1 MNFPLAVCQLRPV
14 PGSPSENAETVIK
27 VMESDEADVMVFP
40 EMFLTGYGSPL
51 DGLEDEVGR
60 SLGLLSDK
68 CRELDK
74 AVCIGTPRFG
84 SDGLFNSLA
93 FLSPD
98 GDSYYDK
105 AHLARFGIYSEDG
118 FSDGQGP
125 AMGSY
130 HGVLFGMC
138 ICYDVFFPEILHGCS
153 LRGASVNI
161 CAAASAVQSKRF
173 LDTVLPARALENVT
187 YLAYANNIGAM
198 NDCGMHGCSRILNP
212 FGDVM
217 SGCGTEERVA
227 IADIDLEA
235 LEDARDVRQHLENYR
250 TDVDWGV

>member
-14 PGSPSENAETVIK
+14 PGSPSENAETVIR

-51 DGLEDEVGR
+51 DGLEDE
-60 SLGLLSDK
+60 
-68 CRELDK
+68 
-74 AVCIGTPRFG
+74 AVCIGTPRFC
-84 SDGLFNSLA
+84 SEGLFNSLA

-125 AMGSY
+125 TMGSY

-212 FGDVM
+212 FGDVI
-217 SGCGTEERVA
+217 SGCGTEERIA